1 MINAFTDIYAYL
13 LDRYLYTT
21 NANTRFFRLSLPS
34 GGSRSIKNALCRSIE
49 TAKGRSSMLHTYI
62 YIFIFV
68 YIYMYM
74 FIVYYVIE
82 RDSNERD
89 ALEYPIALQS
99 S

>member
-1 MINAFTDIYAYL
+1 MSV
-13 LDRYLYTT
+13 DRNSERKIVHATY
-21 NANTRFFRLSLPS
+21 
-34 GGSRSIKNALCRSIE
+34 I
-49 TAKGRSSMLHTYI
+49 YI

>member
-34 GGSRSIKNALCRSIE
+34 GGSLSIKNALCRSIE
-49 TAKGRSSMLHTYI
+49 AAKGRSSMLYM
-62 YIFIFV
+62 YIFI
-68 YIYMYM
+68 YIYML
-74 FIVYYVIE
+74 IVYYVIE
-82 RDSNERD
+82 RDRNERD

>member
-13 LDRYLYTT
+13 LNRYLYTT

-49 TAKGRSSMLHTYI
+49 AAKGGSSILYM

-68 YIYMYM
+68 YIYIY
-74 FIVYYVIE
+74 IYVY
-82 RDSNERD
+82 RLLCHRTR
-89 ALEYPIALQS
+89 
-99 S
+99 

>member
-13 LDRYLYTT
+13 LNRYLYTT

-49 TAKGRSSMLHTYI
+49 AAKGGSSILYM

-68 YIYMYM
+68 YIYIYICLS
-74 FIVYYVIE
+74 FIMSSNAIE
-82 RDSNERD
+82 TRETFS
-89 ALEYPIALQS
+89 EYPIALQS